1 MLIYCIRLA
10 QVGILGSANVC
21 YRKCYKVRGI
31 LEVANILHTVA

>member
-1 MLIYCIRLA
+1 MDAI
-10 QVGILGSANVC
+10 GILEVANGC